1 MGLRP
6 LYEMWARVSVKKTV
20 KGGDI
25 LSTLSKERHQ
35 IISYFYSVLR
45 FYDQCIFVT
54 LVMTHFPFRQNLT
67 RAKNISGPDLFQ
79 VKGCRSGVEDSR
91 LKILFK
97 KCGKNLKNWSCPNK
111 SILLLN
117 EDMYGDLANCDCS
130 YLSFIDSSG
139 MFCFAH
145 LFKT

>member
-25 LSTLSKERHQ
+25 LSTLSKERYQ

-45 FYDQCIFVT
+45 FYDQCLFVA
-54 LVMTHFPFRQNLT
+54 LVMSQFPFKQNLN

-79 VKGCRSGVEDSR
+79 DKVVKAVWKTVDLNFCLRNVERIS
-91 LKILFK
+91 KIQHIQISPF
-97 KCGKNLKNWSCPNK
+97 
-111 SILLLN
+111 
-117 EDMYGDLANCDCS
+117 
-130 YLSFIDSSG
+130 SFYMRIC
-139 MFCFAH
+139 MVNMI
-145 LFKT
+145 